1 MAPSIKREDEPDRPK
16 PKTRFV
22 PGMERTPT
30 WTCSACAMERLWRCR
45 PKCSNCGEL
54 PPKEI
59 RDEQEQARRRAASAP
74 LTAEG
79 TAPPKAIL
87 KPRRKVAIG
96 ETEVVQI
103 PERKRKVVSS
113 ETKTLRAKV
122 VALEAELTEM
132 KAKSTSPTSDMDVS
146 EGEGAATDP
155 VKEATRALKLAK
167 KTLTRHQ
174 KAS

>member
-1 MAPSIKREDEPDRPK
+1 MATSRRGDEVPARPIA
-16 PKTRFV
+16 KTRFV

-30 WTCSACAMERLWRCR
+30 WTCSFCAMDRLWRCR

-59 RDEQEQARRRAASAP
+59 RDEQDQARRRVASAP
-74 LTAEG
+74 PMAEG
-79 TAPPKAIL
+79 TTPLKAS
-87 KPRRKVAIG
+87 KPRKKVAIG

-122 VALEAELTEM
+122 AALEAELTEM
-132 KAKSTSPTSDMDVS
+132 KAKSTSPTSDIDMS
-146 EGEGAATDP
+146 EGEGAVADP

-167 KTLTRHQ
+167 KTPTRHQ
-174 KAS
+174 KVG